1 MYSNSWSKSSSDN
14 LIKQFRSI
22 KPPKTPVLNQFYNF
36 FESAQAASL
45 HADILN
51 QLTPDEK
58 REIFLFSQ
66 SGVMLLWQIAM
77 FNRSLLKCLLQDPMF
92 RLKDSDL
99 AAKDTFGSS
108 LLSVL
113 LFSRQPWVHGGL
125 ARDALSVYY
134 DILVKLDICYGS
146 VAILFAGLNYF
157 SLINM
162 GTLIA
167 ILVVIVIS
175 LLSMLYSYF
184 LLSRSASPKESAT
197 HCIDFNTL
205 PALLNQNL
213 SNPNFNQ
220 LLSNTISIADIKK
233 MKKNA
238 SSHEKILLFVLELSH
253 LIVETSFGSMSASV
267 NAELI
272 ELQHQIINNIV
283 QVEGELSQEKADLL
297 LSSIIAYKDLITL
310 SNPHFLFGMMSEMA
324 FTLCNLPL
332 SLCYNLY
339 VSEGQFVLLEHPY
352 QKHCVMA
359 EDLQAQ
365 VEALS
370 HHSRHSL

>member
-134 DILVKLDICYGS
+134 DILV
-146 VAILFAGLNYF
+146 
-157 SLINM
+157 
-162 GTLIA
+162 
-167 ILVVIVIS
+167 
-175 LLSMLYSYF
+175 
-184 LLSRSASPKESAT
+184 
-197 HCIDFNTL
+197 
-205 PALLNQNL
+205 
-213 SNPNFNQ
+213 
-220 LLSNTISIADIKK
+220 
-233 MKKNA
+233 
-238 SSHEKILLFVLELSH
+238 
-253 LIVETSFGSMSASV
+253 
-267 NAELI
+267 
-272 ELQHQIINNIV
+272 
-283 QVEGELSQEKADLL
+283 
-297 LSSIIAYKDLITL
+297 
-310 SNPHFLFGMMSEMA
+310 
-324 FTLCNLPL
+324 
-332 SLCYNLY
+332 
-339 VSEGQFVLLEHPY
+339 
-352 QKHCVMA
+352 
-359 EDLQAQ
+359 
-365 VEALS
+365 
-370 HHSRHSL
+370 